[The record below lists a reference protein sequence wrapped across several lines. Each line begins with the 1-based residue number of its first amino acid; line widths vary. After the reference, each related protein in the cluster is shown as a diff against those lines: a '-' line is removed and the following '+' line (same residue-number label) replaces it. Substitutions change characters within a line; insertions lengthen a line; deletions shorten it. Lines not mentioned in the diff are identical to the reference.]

1 MRELAGRTH
10 AMPVIVVTLYPSKFV
25 ESTIRKPVR
34 IKLGL
39 LLLFGFRAERR
50 HGSSFI
56 GRLPLAGLSA

>member
-1 MRELAGRTH
+1 MSELAGRTH

-39 LLLFGFRAERR
+39 LLFGFRAERR

-56 GRLPLAGLSA
+56 SRLPLAGLSA